1 MVPLADFNL
10 NRLLVFATVVDAGSL
25 TAAAARLGLT
35 KTVVSAHIRKL
46 EQETGASLLLRTT
59 RSLSLTDAGEAF
71 YEASKRILHDAA
83 EAVAQAGQASVAPR
97 GLLRVTAPI
106 DYCGPVVAVAAQLRQ
121 RYPGLDVELLS
132 GDGLADLVK
141 EGIDVAVRVGRL
153 RDSSLQAARLGEFEE
168 WVIAAPHVLPSLPR
182 QPGELE
188 ALPFIGLSVLPRPWA
203 WTFTRGGEQRAV
215 KLKQGFACNTA
226 LAVLGAVLH
235 GAGFAIL
242 PHHAV
247 QEHVRAGLLVRLVPD
262 WTLPGGG
269 VHAVFPATRY
279 RPRKTRVFVDALRE
293 QLARSAGPWPV

>member
-1 MVPLADFNL
+1 MEPLADFNL
-10 NRLLVFATVVDAGSL
+10 NRLLVFVTVVDAGSL

-83 EAVAQAGQASVAPR
+83 EAVAQAGQASVEPR

-121 RYPGLDVELLS
+121 RYPELDIELLS

-141 EGIDVAVRVGRL
+141 EGIDVAVRIGRL
-153 RDSSLQAARLGEFEE
+153 RDSSLQAARLAEFEE
-168 WVIAAPHVLPSLPR
+168 WVVAAPQLLQQLPQ

-188 ALPFIGLSVLPRPWA
+188 GLPFIGLSVLPRPWS
-203 WTFTRGGEQRAV
+203 WTFTRDEEQHAV
-215 KLKQGFACNTA
+215 KLRQGFACNTA

-235 GAGFAIL
+235 GAGFSIL

-247 QEHVRAGLLVRLVPD
+247 QAHVQAGLLVRLLPQ
-262 WTLPGGG
+262 WRLPGGG
-269 VHAVFPATRY
+269 VHAVFPAARY
-279 RPRKTRVFVDALRE
+279 RPKKTRVFVDALRA
-293 QLARSAGPWPV
+293 QLARGAG